1 MEERWNITNPNY
13 DLFSIKDF
21 FGLNSFARMLILIFI
36 LISFILN
43 LFILLSIIRS
53 KRKKTSVGLFI
64 LSSILVINF
73 IHVLSYLP
81 EWVIKET
88 KIGSKTKKI
97 AEPITV
103 YDNEIINVGGLLN
116 GNLNSFGWCKAQSIL
131 LILSSIS
138 QDILINIFYF
148 ILNMSSQPKVINV
161 FLVSFILGIIFPL
174 ILSLIF
180 LFVNALGIN
189 DNFCYIK
196 KFYFTKPETN
206 EGVEY
211 FEYQYYTDYSILIIF
226 IKFVNL
232 VYSLYL
238 LFKIVKYIKL
248 QKLKFKYILKFF
260 IYLFIQIFSIIIGIG
275 YSVISV
281 TSKKLGE
288 KLSDFYIILNSL
300 DSILFPL
307 FYSLSYGVYKHLCF
321 KHICSGF
328 VDEDEEDDFNNDSD
342 YEENESKDDNDDK
355 DDKSLVKKEM
365 KKLNIKNKP
374 NKNIKIID
382 EDD

>member
-1 MEERWNITNPNY
+1 
-13 DLFSIKDF
+13 
-21 FGLNSFARMLILIFI
+21 
-36 LISFILN
+36 
-43 LFILLSIIRS
+43 
-53 KRKKTSVGLFI
+53 
-64 LSSILVINF
+64 
-73 IHVLSYLP
+73 
-81 EWVIKET
+81 
-88 KIGSKTKKI
+88 
-97 AEPITV
+97 
-103 YDNEIINVGGLLN
+103 LLN

-161 FLVSFILGIIFPL
+161 FLVSLILGIIFPL

-206 EGVEY
+206 ERIDY
-211 FEYQYYTDYSILIIF
+211 FEYQYYTDYSILIIV

-232 VYSLYL
+232 GYSLYL
-238 LFKIVKYIKL
+238 FFKIVKYIKL

-321 KHICSGF
+321 KHICSGCV
-328 VDEDEEDDFNNDSD
+328 VDEDDEDDFNNDSEYEYED
-342 YEENESKDDNDDK
+342 YEDDNVDK
-355 DDKSLVKKEM
+355 VSEKKEM
-365 KKLNIKNKP
+365 KKLNVKKKSKN
-374 NKNIKIID
+374 NIKIID
-382 EDD
+382 DDED